1 MNLIQNRADRG
12 KITFISDLFGGEIFA
27 SSTLISPAGILF
39 KHCLK
44 KNNNNNP
51 ILLTRFCYGLSSY
64 HKLMA
69 EKKIASNSIARI
81 HAFIH
86 SFIPFVRSFV
96 HSFIPFVCS
105 VSQSVSQSFS
115 QSFIQSVSQSFNIS
129 NLFNN
134 AQALTHFFHS
144 D

>member
-44 KNNNNNP
+44 NNNNNNP

-86 SFIPFVRSFV
+86 SFIPFVRSFI
-96 HSFIPFVCS
+96 HSFRLFVQS
-105 VSQSVSQSFS
+105 VSQSVIQSV
-115 QSFIQSVSQSFNIS
+115 IHSVSQSFNIS